1 MYSHYIW
8 DFDGNYLI
16 LIHKH
21 RAFQQALSDLG
32 YSHTSNEILSHL
44 KISVSTC
51 IKYYQE
57 NTTWVRSCVEYIG
70 PTNVT

>member
-8 DFDGNYLI
+8 DFDGTLFDSYPQMT
-16 LIHKH
+16 

-44 KISVSTC
+44 KISVS
-51 IKYYQE
+51 INKDYQE
-57 NTTWVRSCVEYIG
+57 KHNLGGVAEYIG